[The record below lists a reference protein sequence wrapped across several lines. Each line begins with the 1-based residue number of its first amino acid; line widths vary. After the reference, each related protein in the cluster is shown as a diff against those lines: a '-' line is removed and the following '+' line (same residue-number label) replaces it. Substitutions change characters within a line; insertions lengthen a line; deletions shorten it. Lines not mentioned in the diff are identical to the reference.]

1 MRSRNSRRSSPAT
14 LTTSALATIV
24 VVAVATVPA
33 GISSAGAA
41 DGSAAP
47 ETTVATAAAVPEPVE
62 RQFGSGDDAV
72 TYWAPT
78 QWIRGTDLALSGSGW
93 LAEDPETQGSAI
105 AVRYGT
111 QLNPLSP
118 EPPFVNAPFGEE
130 LFGAFDAADETGDW
144 EGTVPFPTPD
154 NSSLET
160 ALEVCD
166 YQVVNLLTGSIGAD
180 RGYTDAIRGVPIPL
194 AVVDDVSD
202 VCAPAAPPVP
212 VAVAGDDAGSVAVRW
227 RPSANDGGSA
237 VTGYIVTPYEGST
250 AGTPVELDGE
260 TFETTFGDLAP
271 AATHTFSVIAV
282 NEIGASPESA
292 RSAEITVG

>member
-1 MRSRNSRRSSPAT
+1 MRSRITRSSPAT
-14 LTTSALATIV
+14 LTTSALAAIITI
-24 VVAVATVPA
+24 AAVPA
-33 GISSAGAA
+33 GLSSAGAA
-41 DGSAAP
+41 DDSAAP
-47 ETTVATAAAVPEPVE
+47 ATTVATAAVPEPVE
-62 RQFGSGDDAV
+62 RQFGSGESAV

-154 NSSLET
+154 NSSLE
-160 ALEVCD
+160 APLEVCD

-212 VAVAGDDAGSVAVRW
+212 VAVAGDDAGSVVVRW
-227 RPSANDGGSA
+227 RPSANDGGSTI
-237 VTGYIVTPYEGST
+237 TGYIVTPYEDT
-250 AGTPVELDGE
+250 AAGTPVEFDGE
-260 TFETTFGDLAP
+260 TFETTFDDLVG
-271 AATHTFSVIAV
+271 AATYTFSVVAV
-282 NEIGASPESA
+282 NEIGASPESP